1 MELYA
6 AVVNT
11 YSCIGDEFHN
21 FCAAV
26 HGDNRG
32 KGRGKSLR
40 RLLSLLAVYA
50 NAEIVLLLHAPSK
63 TRAQREDVMVA
74 TAAKDAAVPA
84 APPARG
90 TRAQQPPKAA
100 QPKIGVRKESAC
112 NAGCTGRAGS
122 ADSKSKPN
130 PKAKKRPDLRGA
142 ISFAD
147 GENRKIVCLLVVACK
162 DWKP

>member
-1 MELYA
+1 MNMKLSA

-11 YSCIGDEFHN
+11 YGCIGDEFHN

-100 QPKIGVRKESAC
+100 QPRIVVRQENVG
-112 NAGCTGRAGS
+112 NAGCAGKVETKETPIFS
-122 ADSKSKPN
+122 S
-130 PKAKKRPDLRGA
+130 
-142 ISFAD
+142 
-147 GENRKIVCLLVVACK
+147 
-162 DWKP
+162 

>member
-26 HGDNRG
+26 DGDTRG
-32 KGRGKSLR
+32 KGCGKSIG

-50 NAEIVLLLHAPSK
+50 NAEKVLLLHVPSK
-63 TRAQREDVMVA
+63 KRARCEDVMA
-74 TAAKDAAVPA
+74 AIAAKDAAEAA
-84 APPARG
+84 APPVRG
-90 TRAQQPPKAA
+90 ALAQQPPKAA

-130 PKAKKRPDLRGA
+130 PKAKKRPDLRGE
-142 ISFAD
+142 ISYAD
-147 GENRKIVCLLVVACK
+147 GEHPKIFV
-162 DWKP
+162 

>member
-90 TRAQQPPKAA
+90 TRVSSLVGANWEAVCLPLEHRRQEQRGGTAEISHGTIRA
-100 QPKIGVRKESAC
+100 RRR
-112 NAGCTGRAGS
+112 GCTATAHIHSGGLNA
-122 ADSKSKPN
+122 
-130 PKAKKRPDLRGA
+130 
-142 ISFAD
+142 
-147 GENRKIVCLLVVACK
+147 
-162 DWKP
+162 